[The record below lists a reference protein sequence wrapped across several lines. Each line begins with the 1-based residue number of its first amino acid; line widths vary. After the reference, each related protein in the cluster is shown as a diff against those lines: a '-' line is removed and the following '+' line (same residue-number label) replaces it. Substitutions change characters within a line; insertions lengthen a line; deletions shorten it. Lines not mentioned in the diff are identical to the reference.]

1 MNFKDYFTS
10 IKLVNAIN
18 LLLSTKH
25 SITTVS
31 ELAGFN
37 SHTNFANQFK
47 NYLHFSPKQFRSL
60 VSKITEPPQ
69 IHFQQDNVSQFTEL
83 ISTIDLTAQLATNT
97 TDIHID
103 VLIQKIEV
111 SVPKYLFDLVISMNY
126 FNLFSM
132 NITILTLSTY
142 QNLSFSLTIFTILR
156 LAKRI
161 TTC

>member
-47 NYLHFSPKQFRSL
+47 NYLHFSPKT
-60 VSKITEPPQ
+60 VP
-69 IHFQQDNVSQFTEL
+69 FTRFPRL
-83 ISTIDLTAQLATNT
+83 RTTTNT
-97 TDIHID
+97 FPTN
-103 VLIQKIEV
+103 
-111 SVPKYLFDLVISMNY
+111 NY
-126 FNLFSM
+126 HNS
-132 NITILTLSTY
+132 LS
-142 QNLSFSLTIFTILR
+142 
-156 LAKRI
+156 
-161 TTC
+161 

>member
-103 VLIQKIEV
+103 DFN
-111 SVPKYLFDLVISMNY
+111 PKDRS
-126 FNLFSM
+126 
-132 NITILTLSTY
+132 
-142 QNLSFSLTIFTILR
+142 QR
-156 LAKRI
+156 AKSI
-161 TTC
+161 CSI